1 MEPKNDAKDSLRSR
15 AEAAPQESLGLKQ
28 PPGLYAF
35 AALIFDLD
43 GVITSTEKLHFDG
56 WKETFD
62 KLIASLQES
71 NLLPQGAPEEFT
83 ETLYLDYVDGKPR
96 YDGVRSFIDALGTGD
111 NCLVSKVI
119 DEVQDKSTGSISTSG
134 FIQFITSRINENT
147 YPLSQTIT
155 PDQMDAMIN
164 QRANDPEK
172 LGELFDQCA
181 MNTDHL
187 DMLIN
192 KLSKRPV

>member
-1 MEPKNDAKDSLRSR
+1 MEPKNDAKGSLRRR
-15 AEAAPQESLGLKQ
+15 AEAAPQESLGLNQ
-28 PPGLYAF
+28 TPGLYAF

-43 GVITSTEKLHFDG
+43 GVITSTAKLHFDG

-83 ETLYLDYVDGKPR
+83 EKLYLDYVDGKPR
-96 YDGVRSFIDALGTGD
+96 YDGVRSFINALGTGD

-134 FIQFITSRINENT
+134 FIQFIYFRN
-147 YPLSQTIT
+147 
-155 PDQMDAMIN
+155 
-164 QRANDPEK
+164 
-172 LGELFDQCA
+172 
-181 MNTDHL
+181 
-187 DMLIN
+187 
-192 KLSKRPV
+192 